1 MTILILGII
10 MHIIM
15 KTVLKE
21 LTIINFAIL
30 VFLDTI
36 IPNLCIMI
44 LYHKTPEFI
53 YMKELLIS
61 IIWRKKDEKT
71 TIG

>member
-1 MTILILGII
+1 

-30 VFLDTI
+30 VLLDTI

-44 LYHKTPEFI
+44 LYHKRTEFI

-61 IIWRKKDEKT
+61 IIWRKKDEET
-71 TIG
+71 TIS